1 MELQRGDGLD
11 NFDMCLVQC
20 ADEDSVYPN
29 SPWDTKTILAVGSDA
44 LLASLRLPLHP
55 FSPVCE
61 LLSLAWRSVRS
72 PYIVPSKFAP
82 LEIVW
87 LGHGMDDARG
97 GCFHGAGVG
106 ISSRAGADDDEARRS
121 LGGSC

>member
-11 NFDMCLVQC
+11 NFDMGLVQC
-20 ADEDSVYPN
+20 ADEDSIYPKGKCSTEAIIAGGN
-29 SPWDTKTILAVGSDA
+29 DA

-61 LLSLAWRSVRS
+61 FLSFAWRSIRS
-72 PYIVPSKFAP
+72 PYIVSSEFAP

-87 LGHGMDDARG
+87 LGHGMDNARG

-121 LGGSC
+121 LCGSR